1 MIVCV
6 CVRMALATWPL
17 ILEAT
22 IDIQRW
28 NQVILIMQAFM
39 TYALYLWTCLCYFH
53 ILTFRQRERLSM
65 ASLVKMV
72 HGKYRRAQI

>member
-22 IDIQRW
+22 TDIQRW

-39 TYALYLWTCLCYFH
+39 TYALYL
-53 ILTFRQRERLSM
+53 
-65 ASLVKMV
+65 
-72 HGKYRRAQI
+72 